1 VAWARPILIGTPFL
15 GKSISI
21 LKDTCQR
28 ADSHS
33 VHWTLSQL
41 SPYASSLSFWRKLS
55 VFNSLIRI
63 SIALQCGIR
72 IAPSGLRKENLLE
85 GNHMRRLLP
94 CLSTII
100 LVVLP
105 LITDVA
111 SASDQTKD
119 DDRLRNCG
127 TVLKEILD
135 VPDNIPQDLL
145 DKADCVVVFPS
156 VLKAAFIVGG
166 SYGRGAMS
174 CRRGE
179 DFRGPW
185 GAPTMM
191 ALEGGSFGFQIG
203 GQATDFVLLVMNESG
218 ARGILASKVKLG
230 GDASVAAGPVGRDA
244 SADTDATLRSEILSY
259 SRARG
264 LFAGVSL
271 EGSTIRPDN
280 GDNRRV
286 YGRKI
291 PAREIVLSGTVAV
304 PPAAEQMTSTLDA
317 RTPKHRP

>member
-1 VAWARPILIGTPFL
+1 MRKVMSFL
-15 GKSISI
+15 
-21 LKDTCQR
+21 
-28 ADSHS
+28 
-33 VHWTLSQL
+33 
-41 SPYASSLSFWRKLS
+41 SSF
-55 VFNSLIRI
+55 
-63 SIALQCGIR
+63 A
-72 IAPSGLRKENLLE
+72 
-85 GNHMRRLLP
+85 
-94 CLSTII
+94 

-105 LITDVA
+105 LFAQIA

-119 DDRLRNCG
+119 DERLRNSG
-127 TVLKEILD
+127 AVLKEILD
-135 VPDNIPQDLL
+135 VPDSIPQDLL

-156 VLKAAFIVGG
+156 VKKAAFIVGG
-166 SYGRGAMS
+166 SYGRGAMT
-174 CRRGE
+174 CRQGE
-179 DFRGPW
+179 NFQGPW

-230 GDASVAAGPVGRDA
+230 GDASVAAGPVGRNASVETDA
-244 SADTDATLRSEILSY
+244 SLRAEILSY

-280 GDNRRV
+280 GDNQRI

-304 PPAAEQMTSTLDA
+304 PPAAEPLISTLDA
-317 RTPKHRP
+317 KTPRHRP

>member
-1 VAWARPILIGTPFL
+1 MRKLLSCV
-15 GKSISI
+15 SSI
-21 LKDTCQR
+21 L
-28 ADSHS
+28 
-33 VHWTLSQL
+33 
-41 SPYASSLSFWRKLS
+41 
-55 VFNSLIRI
+55 
-63 SIALQCGIR
+63 
-72 IAPSGLRKENLLE
+72 
-85 GNHMRRLLP
+85 
-94 CLSTII
+94 
-100 LVVLP
+100 LVALP
-105 LITDVA
+105 LFAEVA
-111 SASDQTKD
+111 NASDQTKD

-135 VPDNIPQDLL
+135 VPDDVPQDLL

-203 GQATDFVLLVMNESG
+203 GQATDFVLLVMNERG
-218 ARGILASKVKLG
+218 ASAILTSKVKLG
-230 GDASVAAGPVGRDA
+230 ADASAAAGPVGRDTE
-244 SADTDATLRSEILSY
+244 ADTDATLRAEILSY

-291 PAREIVLSGTVAV
+291 PAREIVLSGGVAA
-304 PPAAEQMTSTLDA
+304 PKAAKQLIATLDA
-317 RTPKHRP
+317 RTPRHRV